1 MRTKLCLTLAASI
14 TMSAFAHAAIKSEN
28 ASFESTAQQVCSDDS
43 QSILE
48 RHALECFQIDI
59 DLSAFN
65 LNTAKGIEA
74 AEKRLDQIAHA
85 TCRIRNPS
93 PTSRD
98 DFIYENCRAKIL
110 ERTREHY
117 GFN

>member
-1 MRTKLCLTLAASI
+1 MRTKLCLALAASI
-14 TMSAFAHAAIKSEN
+14 TMSAFAHAATKSEN
-28 ASFESTAQQVCSDDS
+28 ASLETNARQVCSDDS
-43 QSILE
+43 QSKLE

-65 LNTAKGIEA
+65 LKTAKGVEA
-74 AEKRLDQIAHA
+74 AEKRLGQIAHA

-98 DFIYENCRAKIL
+98 VFIYENCRANIL
-110 ERTREHY
+110 KRTREHY
-117 GFN
+117 GLD